1 MSISNS
7 LYKPIFNILYI
18 NKEQRFNFI
27 IPKTKNKLLQAKK
40 SYTLWLDHCVVTEA
54 AWKLIIDSKVLYDT
68 YWSDH
73 FPLITTCKS
82 PGHDGLS
89 IEHLRHAGVHLPRVL
104 ALLFNMC
111 LVHSY
116 LPAELMK
123 TIVVPIIKNKTGDIS
138 DRSNYRPIS
147 LATVIARH
155 GFKRGLST
163 ESAILSLKHTVKY
176 YTDRHTPVYACF
188 LDLSKAFDLVSY
200 DLLWDKL
207 ERAGLPRD
215 VLDIFKCWYGGQ
227 VNSVRWADEF
237 SEPYRMECGVRQG
250 GLTSPNLFS
259 LYVNELIEG
268 LSSTRIGCHIGNV
281 CVNNISYADDMVLLA
296 PSVSALRKLL
306 KVCESYAGSHGLLYN
321 VTKSECMVFKAGKKC
336 PKVVP
341 TINLYNTPLKRV
353 TQFKYL
359 GHFVTEDLKDDVD
372 MERERRALSI
382 RANML
387 ARRFARCST
396 AIKITLFKAAL
407 RVQYNNAFRT
417 LLRLPRFCGASVM
430 FAYAGVD
437 SFGAILRKKAASLLR
452 RGGLTS
458 PTMFNLYM
466 NGLIEELN
474 RSGVGCHMRNKP
486 VNNLS
491 YADDMVLLS
500 PSINGMKK
508 LLAICEKYALSH
520 GLTYNVIKTEFM
532 IFKHDKTNNFNP
544 VISLEGSNLNRV
556 FKFKYLGHIIRDDL
570 KDDDD
575 MERQKRC
582 IAAKSN
588 MLARRF
594 SKCSKLVKITL
605 FRAFHAIRV
614 QYNNAFRAMLNLPWR
629 CSASGMF
636 AENRVDDFFAIM
648 RKRAASFMDRI
659 RHSKNET
666 ILSVYESCKINICD
680 I

>member
-1 MSISNS
+1 MPYDTAKNLSDFTDCLGALSAIVEENEVESVFLLGDFNAHPGESFFNELTDFSAEQNWICSDIKKLGLNSGTYTYISEAHGS
-7 LYKPIFNILYI
+7 G
-18 NKEQRFNFI
+18 R
-27 IPKTKNKLLQAKK
+27 
-40 SYTLWLDHCVVTEA
+40 WLDHCVVTEA

-73 FPLITTCKS
+73 FPLITTCNFNLSKSKFMYKSDKYNSVKWGARSDDQIRRYQELCNQRLKLLDFPELFAKCCFDFCHDFSHRNTIDKFYNEIVSTLSSAASEAYSITRRRKNTVTGWNKHVKDAHMEARSKFSMWTLFGRPKHGTLYDAMVTSRKIFKGRLKWCQNNQEQIRMDALATLHARGDFGRFWKSTNNMNVRPGLPVSVDGVNDAKAIADIFKDHFTVKSPLGPSSRVLDSGTSGQGHLTTHIKAKTIDSIIKSMSKGKS

-147 LATVIARH
+147 LATVIAKVLDRVLNSQLEDVLSLHDGQH

-207 ERAGLPRD
+207 ERAGLSRD

-250 GLTSPNLFS
+250 GLISPNLFS

-306 KVCESYAGSHGLLYN
+306 KVCESYAGSHGLL
-321 VTKSECMVFKAGKKC
+321 
-336 PKVVP
+336 
-341 TINLYNTPLKRV
+341 
-353 TQFKYL
+353 
-359 GHFVTEDLKDDVD
+359 
-372 MERERRALSI
+372 
-382 RANML
+382 
-387 ARRFARCST
+387 
-396 AIKITLFKAAL
+396 
-407 RVQYNNAFRT
+407 
-417 LLRLPRFCGASVM
+417 
-430 FAYAGVD
+430 
-437 SFGAILRKKAASLLR
+437 
-452 RGGLTS
+452 
-458 PTMFNLYM
+458 
-466 NGLIEELN
+466 
-474 RSGVGCHMRNKP
+474 
-486 VNNLS
+486 
-491 YADDMVLLS
+491 
-500 PSINGMKK
+500 
-508 LLAICEKYALSH
+508 
-520 GLTYNVIKTEFM
+520 
-532 IFKHDKTNNFNP
+532 
-544 VISLEGSNLNRV
+544 
-556 FKFKYLGHIIRDDL
+556 
-570 KDDDD
+570 
-575 MERQKRC
+575 
-582 IAAKSN
+582 
-588 MLARRF
+588 
-594 SKCSKLVKITL
+594 
-605 FRAFHAIRV
+605 
-614 QYNNAFRAMLNLPWR
+614 
-629 CSASGMF
+629 
-636 AENRVDDFFAIM
+636 
-648 RKRAASFMDRI
+648 
-659 RHSKNET
+659 
-666 ILSVYESCKINICD
+666 
-680 I
+680 